1 MNFTYFT
8 YRHVAKIKVCK
19 RYYDKINGVD
29 DINTDGLTARQS
41 YYKRNREKVIA
52 RQREYYQ
59 RNANKVK
66 ERRVQH
72 YRTKAV
78 QNQGADEQHIP
89 IFQKSTAYLER
100 HKEYY
105 EKNRETIKER
115 RRNYY
120 HMKKEALCKKV
131 GKYEFAKITAM
142 TNLAE
147 IPDPFEAHGNV
158 KIHIPEP
165 LPPIQA
171 LNKLPD
177 NRRKIQE
184 SDDETND
191 NVTDLT
197 TSPLETCLDYG
208 VIAKPGDSKLDLMD
222 PEEEDLVTM
231 PDGTMLSSTP
241 FDYNQVQN
249 VEAIIGL
256 TLAKDYECLE
266 VCPLLEKK
274 DIKLASFRKL
284 IHAVMS
290 VLSIDFKAFV
300 QEKSCP
306 VHLFEVKHMHLLK
319 DKLTRDLMKVDNV
332 LPELTSPICNPLP
345 STESDF
351 LDEES
356 EIEIPAEQLLV
367 NENLVSSDLGAVAV
381 QWRHPDSPDLIQIN
395 PLFSINSIEHWRL
408 KLRHFYTL
416 LVNWVGGKIV
426 LNQIFHL
433 LPCMITAK
441 ESFFDEVIF
450 SFKKTDHVLNSK
462 FVFFRSV
469 QTVIESYSNL

>member
-1 MNFTYFT
+1 MTFTFYT
-8 YRHVAKIKVCK
+8 CRHVAKIKVCK

-72 YRTKAV
+72 YKTKAV

-142 TNLAE
+142 KNLAE

-158 KIHIPEP
+158 EIHIPTP

-177 NRRKIQE
+177 NRKKIQE

-191 NVTDLT
+191 HVTET
-197 TSPLETCLDYG
+197 NTSPLETCLDYG
-208 VIAKPGDSKLDLMD
+208 LAAKPGKLL
-222 PEEEDLVTM
+222 
-231 PDGTMLSSTP
+231 
-241 FDYNQVQN
+241 N
-249 VEAIIGL
+249 
-256 TLAKDYECLE
+256 
-266 VCPLLEKK
+266 
-274 DIKLASFRKL
+274 FR
-284 IHAVMS
+284 
-290 VLSIDFKAFV
+290 SIFRG
-300 QEKSCP
+300 S
-306 VHLFEVKHMHLLK
+306 
-319 DKLTRDLMKVDNV
+319 
-332 LPELTSPICNPLP
+332 
-345 STESDF
+345 
-351 LDEES
+351 
-356 EIEIPAEQLLV
+356 
-367 NENLVSSDLGAVAV
+367 
-381 QWRHPDSPDLIQIN
+381 
-395 PLFSINSIEHWRL
+395 
-408 KLRHFYTL
+408 
-416 LVNWVGGKIV
+416 
-426 LNQIFHL
+426 L
-433 LPCMITAK
+433 LP
-441 ESFFDEVIF
+441 
-450 SFKKTDHVLNSK
+450 
-462 FVFFRSV
+462 
-469 QTVIESYSNL
+469 